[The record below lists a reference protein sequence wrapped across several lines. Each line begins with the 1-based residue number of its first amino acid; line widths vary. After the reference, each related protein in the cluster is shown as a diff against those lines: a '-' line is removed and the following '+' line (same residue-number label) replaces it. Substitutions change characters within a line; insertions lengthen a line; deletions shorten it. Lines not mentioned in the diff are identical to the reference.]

1 MDQEIGNREKSAEGM
16 KTSEETVPGAAIEK
30 ERIIEAIRTCYDPE
44 IPVNIHE
51 MGLIYGI
58 DIDASGGVAIQMTL
72 TSPNCPSA
80 ASLPLEVESKVKTL
94 PGVSSVKVDVVWD
107 PIWEPS
113 MMSEAA
119 RLQLGMFW

>member
-1 MDQEIGNREKSAEGM
+1 M
-16 KTSEETVPGAAIEK
+16 SEEFESQGTNGALAQVTE
-30 ERIIEAIRTCYDPE
+30 EQVIEAIRTCYDPE

-58 DIDASGGVAIQMTL
+58 AIGLAGGVEIKMTL

-80 ASLPLEVESKVKTL
+80 ASLPLEVEAKVKRI
-94 PGVSSVKVDVVWD
+94 PGVAAVRVEVVWD
-107 PIWEPS
+107 PIWDPS

>member
-1 MDQEIGNREKSAEGM
+1 M
-16 KTSEETVPGAAIEK
+16 SEEIQEQAKNSVPVLVTEDQIV
-30 ERIIEAIRTCYDPE
+30 EAIRTCYDPE

-58 DIDASGGVAIQMTL
+58 KIDSSGSVEIQMTL

-80 ASLPLEVESKVKTL
+80 AFLPLEVEAKVKTL
-94 PGVSSVKVDVVWD
+94 AGVSTVRVNVVWD
-107 PIWEPS
+107 PIWNPS

>member
-1 MDQEIGNREKSAEGM
+1 MNEMDQGQ
-16 KTSEETVPGAAIEK
+16 AANGIPSPVTQ
-30 ERIIEAIRTCYDPE
+30 ERIIEVIRTCYDPE

-58 DIDASGGVAIQMTL
+58 KLEPSGAVTIQMTL
-72 TSPNCPSA
+72 TSPSCPSA
-80 ASLPLEVESKVKTL
+80 ASLPLEVEAKVKTL
-94 PGVSSVKVDVVWD
+94 PGVSAVKVELVWD
-107 PIWEPS
+107 PIWNPS

>member
-1 MDQEIGNREKSAEGM
+1 MNEEIKAQATNGASNQVTREQ
-16 KTSEETVPGAAIEK
+16 V
-30 ERIIEAIRTCYDPE
+30 IEAIQTCYDPE

-58 DIDASGGVAIQMTL
+58 TISPSGGVEIRMTL

-80 ASLPLEVESKVKTL
+80 ASLPLEVEAKVNNL
-94 PGVSSVKVDVVWD
+94 PGVTAVKVYVVWD
-107 PIWEPS
+107 PIWNPS

-119 RLQLGMFW
+119 RLQLDMFW

>member
-1 MDQEIGNREKSAEGM
+1 MNQTDQEPVAKGSPSQLTQEQ
-16 KTSEETVPGAAIEK
+16 
-30 ERIIEAIRTCYDPE
+30 IIEAIRTCYDPE

-58 DIDASGGVAIQMTL
+58 KLEPSGAVEIQMTL

-80 ASLPLEVESKVKTL
+80 ASLPYEVECKVKAL
-94 PGVSSVKVDVVWD
+94 PGVSTVKVELVWD
-107 PIWEPS
+107 PIWNPS